1 MDPHPLLLTSAEP
14 PPLRYAEMIEHWSSM
29 ATRVMDATSAG
40 VHCRLLLVQ
49 CGELKAALVTKA
61 ETIAAGIA
69 QVVVEELQGS
79 AEKIGASYNAIH
91 DHLQT
96 SSGSAEDVMAMTEYL
111 AWCEG
116 EMAALQEGI
125 ESDLEARLKL
135 LSSLHLSMSD
145 ECSAA
150 VYKAFGWPGRV
161 YKVVADAKKKQE
173 EDRLHF
179 QEQLK
184 EDSERFSEELDE
196 WYAAPRLE
204 PSPRHSLAAW
214 P

>member
-1 MDPHPLLLTSAEP
+1 MSPH
-14 PPLRYAEMIEHWSSM
+14 PLRYAEMIEHWSSM
-29 ATRVMDATSAG
+29 ATRVMDATPAG

-125 ESDLEARLKL
+125 ESDLEA
-135 LSSLHLSMSD
+135 LHLSMSD

-173 EDRLHF
+173 EDRLRF

-214 P
+214 PQRGASSRRAA